1 MKSTVLILLC
11 LTLLFSLLV
20 KETDCTTS
28 GVFNGKYKREKDT
41 RLNYRRSIC
50 AAARELDCA
59 CKRELEKDRQQE
71 Q

>member
-20 KETDCTTS
+20 KETDCMAARAAT
-28 GVFNGKYKREKDT
+28 GKYKRGKET
-41 RLNYRRSIC
+41 RLNYRRNIC

-59 CKRELEKDRQQE
+59 CKRELEEDRQQE

>member
-1 MKSTVLILLC
+1 MYLKWFPSNTEIN
-11 LTLLFSLLV
+11 LLFFFFQ
-20 KETDCTTS
+20 E
-28 GVFNGKYKREKDT
+28 T
-41 RLNYRRSIC
+41 RLNYRRNIC

>member
-11 LTLLFSLLV
+11 LTFLFSLLV
-20 KETDCTTS
+20 KETDCMSS
-28 GVFNGKYKREKDT
+28 GAIYGKNNHGKEK

-50 AAARELDCA
+50 AAARELDCD